1 MENKV
6 SSRQMRGTSNA
17 KTDLIQWGGYQKC
30 GEAPIRSLTPG
41 GGPVPQ
47 RLVSLTINRSRAVSI
62 GISPHFTARSV
73 LANIR

>member
-41 GGPVPQ
+41 ADQCLRGW
-47 RLVSLTINRSRAVSI
+47 SA
-62 GISPHFTARSV
+62 
-73 LANIR
+73 